1 VSRSP
6 VSRTAQVVLALAAAA
21 AAAAARAGEGG
32 GAPAVRVQ
40 ASPDFTLVLPSVEPD
55 AVGVDLQIYDPLER
69 EWRKCGAF
77 DLERSG
83 GGTTGGRLVFR
94 APLEGTFALRAAAR
108 DEVGNTRE
116 GGGPETA
123 DLVAVYDRSPPA
135 VRVTSP
141 RPGAEVEAGGEV
153 RLVWRTEEPH
163 PLARGAAAIERSTDG
178 GRTWRALTRRT
189 DDTGEF
195 RLAAPLTAGSFLLR
209 VTVVDACG
217 NCGRAVSPAV
227 RVRARP
233 HVESVMPAPAA
244 VEPPQPEP
252 PKAPASV
259 PATPA
264 AKEPI
269 GPPSP
274 TGVTPPKPEPLVPPA
289 PIAVAP
295 ARPEPGGPPAP
306 VAVTPPQPE
315 PPAPAIHR
323 PPVAHTPTRRTVDRR
338 PPVVVPASER
348 PRVVEVDP
356 ARRKLA
362 RAAHTKGVR
371 ALAEGR
377 LDEAATALREAVAA
391 DPSREGAWLDL
402 SAALSEGGQLAKAL
416 AVLERAEALLPGSP
430 DLPLNRGMVLIRLS
444 RPADARA
451 ALQRAVKLKPSS
463 PQAHWTLALLAMGEK
478 DRERARIHLRDVIK
492 WSPPSSSL
500 HRRAKK
506 QLSENE

>member
-1 VSRSP
+1 VSRP
-6 VSRTAQVVLALAAAA
+6 PISRTSLILLALAAAGV
-21 AAAAARAGEGG
+21 ARAGEGG
-32 GAPAVRVQ
+32 GAPAVRLQ

-69 EWRKCGAF
+69 EWRKWGEF
-77 DLERSG
+77 KLERAAVK
-83 GGTTGGRLVFR
+83 TTGGRLVFR

-123 DLVAVYDRSPPA
+123 DLVAVYDRTPPEIRVRSPG
-135 VRVTSP
+135 
-141 RPGAEVEAGGEV
+141 PGAEVDPGAEV
-153 RLVWRTEEPH
+153 RFTWRTKEAH
-163 PLARGAAAIERSTDG
+163 PLARGAAAVEKSRDG

-217 NCGRAVSPAV
+217 NRGRAVSHRV
-227 RVRARP
+227 GVRARQ
-233 HVESVMPAPAA
+233 HVEAVTPDPVI
-244 VEPPQPEP
+244 VEPPRPEP
-252 PKAPASV
+252 PKAPAPVAGTLS
-259 PATPA
+259 AM
-264 AKEPI
+264 EPS

-274 TGVTPPKPEPLVPPA
+274 TVVTQPKPEPLTSPVPITMTTP
-289 PIAVAP
+289 
-295 ARPEPGGPPAP
+295 RPEPGGPPAP
-306 VAVTPPQPE
+306 VAVTPPHPE
-315 PPAPAIHR
+315 PPATVIER
-323 PPVAHTPTRRTVDRR
+323 PPVAPPPLRRTVDRR
-338 PPVVVPASER
+338 PPVVVPPPQR

-371 ALAEGR
+371 ALAGGR
-377 LDEAATALREAVAA
+377 LDEAAAALREAVSA

-402 SAALSEGGQLAKAL
+402 SAALAADGQLAKAL

-430 DLPLNRGMVLIRLS
+430 DLPLHRGMVLVRLS

-451 ALQRAVKLKPSS
+451 ALERAVKLKPSS
-463 PQAHWTLALLAMGEK
+463 PEAHWTLSLLAAGEK
-478 DRERARIHLRDVIK
+478 DLDRARIHWREVLR
-492 WSPPSSSL
+492 WSPASSAIRRSL
-500 HRRAKK
+500 PYT
-506 QLSENE
+506 SVCIES